1 LFQSNLMTNRR
12 SFLLAAAGAL
22 APIAKSAAKVTSKE
36 RVDRAL
42 KGDKPLDRPPFSF
55 WHHFGLQDKPPENQ
69 ASATLAFHRQFRT
82 DLVKVMS
89 DYPYPKPNGKW
100 YELAVLDNP
109 FPAELRALE
118 LIRDGLGGEAYF
130 VETIF
135 NPWNVAEK
143 LSSPAEVQRLKREN
157 PKALADALEVIAE
170 SEANHATKAI
180 TTGAAGIFLAIAN
193 AQPEFLS
200 QEEYAKWSEP
210 YDRLILDAVKEAPL
224 NILHLH
230 GDHVYLSHFTR
241 PWPAHAINYSV
252 QGTGVPFQELR
263 KTYRGTLIGG
273 LDEKNFRSLDEKA
286 LKAEWQRAQEQAGAR
301 FILAPGCSVPNEST
315 DAELRR
321 LVTVIGA

>member
-1 LFQSNLMTNRR
+1 MTNRR

-22 APIAKSAAKVTSKE
+22 APIAKSAAKATSKE

-55 WHHFGLQDKPPENQ
+55 WHHFGLQNEPPENH
-69 ASATLAFHRQFRT
+69 ARATLTFHREFRT

-89 DYPYPKPNGKW
+89 DFAYPKPDGKW
-100 YELAVLDNP
+100 YELTVLDNP

-118 LIRDGLGGEAYF
+118 LIRDGLSGETYF

-143 LSSPAEVQRLKREN
+143 LSSPGEVQRLKQEN
-157 PKALADALEVIAE
+157 PKALANALEAIAE

-180 TTGAAGIFLAIAN
+180 SIGAAGIFLAIAN

-200 QEEYAKWSEP
+200 EEEYAKWSEP
-210 YDRLILDAVKEAPL
+210 YDRVILDAVKEAPL

-230 GDHVYLSHFTR
+230 GDHVYLKHFTK

-252 QGTGVPFQELR
+252 HCTGVPFQDFR
-263 KTYRGTLIGG
+263 KSYQGTLMGG
-273 LDEKNFRSLDEKA
+273 LDEKNFRSLDEKE

-315 DAELRR
+315 DAELNR
-321 LVTVIGA
+321 LVAVIGA

>member
-1 LFQSNLMTNRR
+1 MTSRR
-12 SFLLAAAGAL
+12 SFLFAAAL
-22 APIAKSAAKVTSKE
+22 APLAKSAPKVTSKE

-42 KGDKPLDRPPFSF
+42 QGDKPLDRPPFSY
-55 WHHFGLQDKPPENQ
+55 WHHFGLQNQPPENH
-69 ASATLAFHRQFRT
+69 ARATLAFHREFHT

-89 DYPYPKPNGKW
+89 DFPYPKPNGKW
-100 YELAVLDNP
+100 YELTVLDNP

-143 LSSPAEVQRLKREN
+143 LSSPADVQQLKREN
-157 PKALADALEVIAE
+157 PKALADALEAIAR
-170 SEANHATKAI
+170 SEANHARKAI
-180 TTGAAGIFLAIAN
+180 ATGAAGIFLAIAN

-210 YDRLILDAVKEAPL
+210 YDRVVLDAVKDAHL

-230 GDHVYLSHFTR
+230 GDHVYLNHFTK
-241 PWPAHAINYSV
+241 PWPAHAVNYSV
-252 QGTGVPFQELR
+252 HGTGVPFQEFR
-263 KTYRGTLIGG
+263 KSYQGMLMGG
-273 LDEKNFRSLDEKA
+273 LDEKNFRSLDEKE
-286 LKAEWQRAQEQAGAR
+286 LKTEWQRAQEQAGTR
-301 FILAPGCSVPNEST
+301 FILAPGCSVPNDST
-315 DAELRR
+315 DAELNR